1 MSTDAVKE
9 IEVKASPTTV
19 FPYLVDQD
27 LMVQWLGSQVML
39 NPVVGGDFRVTCGGH
54 PGVGEFV
61 EIVPNEKVVFTF
73 GWAEPGHPIPPG
85 SSEVEISLTPQGEH
99 TLVRLTHRGLPD
111 DAVADHEGGW
121 GTYLGRL
128 EQLMRGEVPE
138 PESVPSH

>member
-1 MSTDAVKE
+1 MSTDAVRE
-9 IEVKASPTTV
+9 IVVKASPTTV

-27 LMVQWLGSQVML
+27 LMVQWLGSQVTL
-39 NPVVGGDFRVTCGGH
+39 NPVVGGDVRLTCGGN

-85 SSEVEISLTPQGEH
+85 STEVEISLTPKGDD

-111 DAVADHEGGW
+111 DAISDHEDGW

-138 PESVPSH
+138 PETVSSN

>member
-9 IEVKASPTTV
+9 IVVKASPTTV

-27 LMVQWLGSQVML
+27 LMVQWLGSEVTL
-39 NPVVGGDFRVTCGGH
+39 NPVAGGEFRVTCGGH

-85 SSEVEISLTPQGEH
+85 STEVE
-99 TLVRLTHRGLPD
+99 
-111 DAVADHEGGW
+111 
-121 GTYLGRL
+121 
-128 EQLMRGEVPE
+128 
-138 PESVPSH
+138 SV

>member
-1 MSTDAVKE
+1 MSTDAVRE
-9 IEVKASPTTV
+9 IVVKASPTTV

-27 LMVQWLGSQVML
+27 LMVQWLGSQVTL
-39 NPVVGGDFRVTCGGH
+39 NAVVGGDVRVTCGGH

-85 SSEVEISLTPQGEH
+85 STEVEISLTSKGDD

-111 DAVADHEGGW
+111 DAIADHEGGW
-121 GTYLGRL
+121 GIYLGRL

-138 PESVPSH
+138 PENVPSH